1 MAEIH
6 LLSDEI
12 INKIAA
18 GEVIE
23 RPASA
28 VKELIENAIDAGA
41 TRIQVQIE
49 QGGKKKIQVTD
60 NGKGMG
66 AEDLELCFLR
76 HTTSKL
82 TNAGDLFHLQTNGFR
97 GEAVASIA
105 AVSKLT
111 ITSATEEG
119 ESGRIV
125 VKGGDV
131 VEKEDIQ
138 ASRGT
143 TFLVEDLFF
152 NTPVRRT
159 FLGSETSECSRILD
173 IVLKTAIS
181 HPEIRFDYK
190 VGERTVFTGVPGE
203 LRSRIAEAIGSKVA
217 KSLLPVDYTEA
228 GVHVSGFISPTTET
242 NGKRNHQFLFMR
254 NRPIENKMVSKA
266 VSQAYEPYGAQ
277 CKPVTVLFLDMPDME
292 FDINVHPAKREVR
305 FANGNLVF
313 LVVTHAIRDTFT
325 KDLEANS
332 PFIDLS
338 DEFMGK
344 PTQSSF
350 AGQSSFTQ
358 QPTAQPAF
366 AASQQPFGNSAG
378 QAAQTQPQNDLP
390 WENPF
395 TKTNYAGITPSPS
408 PTNASFADK
417 PYAAQSQQAFKQQAQ
432 AVKANT
438 LSDKKSKY
446 DVSDDVQDL
455 FSLPEY
461 GKIISLEQDLT
472 KPEQPRETPW
482 TPPAFFQIANTYI
495 AAEDSNGLLIIDQH
509 AAHTRVL
516 FEQAMESLQNNIAQ
530 DSQELL
536 FPELIDLSK
545 QEKEVFRNV
554 DEQLRK
560 LGFFVEP
567 FGGDTYQIR
576 SIPSALP
583 LSRAAKA
590 VHDFLSDVDE
600 NDTKNDMVKFQEAI
614 AKSWAKTNAYQAGDK
629 LKPEEITALV
639 SQLMITQD
647 PLKSP
652 FGCPTLMRLTL
663 DELSKKFRH

>member
-66 AEDLELCFLR
+66 SADLELCFLR

-82 TNAGDLFHLQTNGFR
+82 TSADDLFHLQTNGFR

-111 ITSATEEG
+111 ITSATQDG

-125 VKGGDV
+125 VKGGEV

-143 TFLVEDLFF
+143 TFLVEDLFY

-173 IVLKTAIS
+173 IVIKTAIS

-190 VGERTVFTGVPGE
+190 VGDRTVFTGVPGE

-217 KSLLPVDYTEA
+217 KGLLPVDYTEA
-228 GVHVSGFISPTTET
+228 GVHVSGYISPTTET

-266 VSQAYEPYGAQ
+266 VSQAYAPYGAQ

-338 DEFMGK
+338 DEFMGGSAPQAR
-344 PTQSSF
+344 PTQFTSSEMP
-350 AGQSSFTQ
+350 AKPEQPSFTA
-358 QPTAQPAF
+358 PTAPAL
-366 AASQQPFGNSAG
+366 
-378 QAAQTQPQNDLP
+378 PQNDLP

-395 TKTNYAGITPSPS
+395 AKTNYAGITPSNPS
-408 PTNASFADK
+408 ANK
-417 PYAAQSQQAFKQQAQ
+417 PYAKPAS
-432 AVKANT
+432 VANT

-461 GKIISLEQDLT
+461 GKIISLEPDLT
-472 KPEQPRETPW
+472 KPTPPRETPW
-482 TPPAFFQIANTYI
+482 APPSFFQIANTYI
-495 AAEDSNGLLIIDQH
+495 AGEDSNGLLIIDQH

-516 FEQAMESLQNNIAQ
+516 FEQAMEALQNNISQ

-545 QEKEVFRNV
+545 QEKEIFRNV

-590 VHDFLSDVDE
+590 VHDFLNDVDE

-652 FGCPTLMRLTL
+652 FGSPTLMRLTL

>member
-66 AEDLELCFLR
+66 ADDLAMCYLR

-82 TNAGDLFHLQTNGFR
+82 TKADDLFHLQTNGFR

-111 ITSATEEG
+111 ITSATQDG
-119 ESGRIV
+119 ESGRITI
-125 VKGGDV
+125 KGGEV
-131 VEKEDIQ
+131 VAKEDIQ

-143 TFLVEDLFF
+143 TFLVEDLFY

-190 VGERTVFTGVPGE
+190 VGDRAVFTGVPGE

-228 GVHVSGFISPTTET
+228 GVHVTGFISPTTET

-338 DEFMGK
+338 DELMGN
-344 PTQSSF
+344 P
-350 AGQSSFTQ
+350 
-358 QPTAQPAF
+358 AQPSPA
-366 AASQQPFGNSAG
+366 
-378 QAAQTQPQNDLP
+378 QNDLP
-390 WENPF
+390 WEAP
-395 TKTNYAGITPSPS
+395 TKPYTPQTFASQPYQPQQPAQSIPPHAPS
-408 PTNASFADK
+408 FAKPTNT
-417 PYAAQSQQAFKQQAQ
+417 
-432 AVKANT
+432 NT
-438 LSDKKSKY
+438 LSDKRSKY

-461 GKIISLEQDLT
+461 GKIISLEPDLT
-472 KPEQPRETPW
+472 KPQPQPEAPW
-482 TPPAFFQIANTYI
+482 APPTFFQIANTYI
-495 AAEDSNGLLIIDQH
+495 AGEDANGLLIIDQH
-509 AAHTRVL
+509 AAHTRIL

-545 QEKEVFRNV
+545 QEKEIFRNV

-567 FGGDTYQIR
+567 FGGDTFQIR

-590 VHDFLSDVDE
+590 VHDFLNDVDE

-639 SQLMITQD
+639 GQLMITQE

-652 FGCPTLMRLTL
+652 FGNPTLMRLTL

>member
-66 AEDLELCFLR
+66 NADLELCFLR

-82 TNAGDLFHLQTNGFR
+82 TSADDLFHLQTNGFR

-111 ITSATEEG
+111 ITSATQDG

-125 VKGGDV
+125 VKGGEV
-131 VEKEDIQ
+131 IEKEDIQ

-143 TFLVEDLFF
+143 TFLVEDLFY

-173 IVLKTAIS
+173 IVIKTAIS

-190 VGERTVFTGVPGE
+190 VGDRTVFTGVPGE

-217 KSLLPVDYTEA
+217 KGLLPVDYTEA
-228 GVHVSGFISPTTET
+228 GVHVSGYISPTTET

-344 PTQSSF
+344 PTQSTSTQQAPF
-350 AGQSSFTQ
+350 AQSSFA
-358 QPTAQPAF
+358 QPVTAQPAQSTF
-366 AASQQPFGNSAG
+366 AQPSYAQSAATVP
-378 QAAQTQPQNDLP
+378 QQNDLP
-390 WENPF
+390 WES
-395 TKTNYAGITPSPS
+395 APSTV
-408 PTNASFADK
+408 PTSK
-417 PYAAQSQQAFKQQAQ
+417 PYSQPP
-432 AVKANT
+432 KAT
-438 LSDKKSKY
+438 SSLSDKKSKY
-446 DVSDDVQDL
+446 NVSDDVQDL

-461 GKIISLEQDLT
+461 GKIISLEPDHT
-472 KPEQPRETPW
+472 KPAPPPETPW
-482 TPPAFFQIANTYI
+482 APPSFFQIANTYI
-495 AAEDSNGLLIIDQH
+495 AGEDSNGLLIIDQH

-516 FEQAMESLQNNIAQ
+516 FEQAMESLQNNISQ

-545 QEKEVFRNV
+545 QEKEIFRNV

-590 VHDFLSDVDE
+590 VHDFLNDVDE

-652 FGCPTLMRLTL
+652 FGSPTLMRLTL

>member
-12 INKIAA
+12 INQIAA

-41 TRIQVQIE
+41 SRIQIQIE
-49 QGGKKKIQVTD
+49 QGGKKKILVQD

-66 AEDLELCFLR
+66 AADLELCFLR

-82 TNAGDLFHLQTNGFR
+82 TSADDLFHLQTNGFR

-111 ITSATEEG
+111 ITSATQDG
-119 ESGRIV
+119 ESGRII

-190 VGERTVFTGVPGE
+190 VGDRTVFTGVPGE

-228 GVHVSGFISPTTET
+228 GVHVTGFISPTTET

-325 KDLEANS
+325 KDMEANS
-332 PFIDLS
+332 PIIDLS
-338 DEFMGK
+338 DEFMEK
-344 PTQSSF
+344 P
-350 AGQSSFTQ
+350 
-358 QPTAQPAF
+358 AQPSF
-366 AASQQPFGNSAG
+366 VKTSIPAATFTPPEQQ
-378 QAAQTQPQNDLP
+378 QKDLP
-390 WENPF
+390 WEEPR
-395 TKTNYAGITPSPS
+395 
-408 PTNASFADK
+408 K
-417 PYAAQSQQAFKQQAQ
+417 PYPIPPRATGTT
-432 AVKANT
+432 ND

-461 GKIISLEQDLT
+461 GKIISLEPDHT
-472 KPEQPRETPW
+472 KPAPPPESPW
-482 TPPAFFQIANTYI
+482 APPTFFQIANTYI
-495 AAEDSNGLLIIDQH
+495 AGEDSNGLLIIDQH
-509 AAHTRVL
+509 AAHTRIL

-545 QEKEVFRNV
+545 QEKEIFRNV
-554 DEQLRK
+554 DGQLRK
-560 LGFFVEP
+560 LGFYVEP
-567 FGGDTYQIR
+567 FGGDTFQIR

-590 VHDFLSDVDE
+590 VHEFLNDVEEDGSQ
-600 NDTKNDMVKFQEAI
+600 NDMVKFQESI

-639 SQLMITQD
+639 GQLMITQD

-652 FGCPTLMRLTL
+652 FGNPTLMRLTL

>member
-66 AEDLELCFLR
+66 AADLELCFLR

-82 TNAGDLFHLQTNGFR
+82 TNADDLFHLQTNGFR

-111 ITSATEEG
+111 ITSATQDG
-119 ESGRIV
+119 ESGRIII
-125 VKGGDV
+125 KGGEV

-143 TFLVEDLFF
+143 TFLVEDLFY

-173 IVLKTAIS
+173 IVIKTAIS

-190 VGERTVFTGVPGE
+190 VGDRAVFTGVPGE

-228 GVHVSGFISPTTET
+228 GIHVTGFISPTTET

-338 DEFMGK
+338 DELMEK
-344 PTQSSF
+344 PET
-350 AGQSSFTQ
+350 
-358 QPTAQPAF
+358 PK
-366 AASQQPFGNSAG
+366 
-378 QAAQTQPQNDLP
+378 NDLP
-390 WENPF
+390 WEPHDTVQPNFAQTNFVQTNF
-395 TKTNYAGITPSPS
+395 TQP
-408 PTNASFADK
+408 SFAQPAK
-417 PYAAQSQQAFKQQAQ
+417 PQYPQHAS
-432 AVKANT
+432 KASE

-446 DVSDDVQDL
+446 NVSDDVQDL

-461 GKIISLEQDLT
+461 GKIISLEPDLT
-472 KPEQPRETPW
+472 KPQPQPEAPW
-482 TPPAFFQIANTYI
+482 APPTFFQIANTYI
-495 AAEDSNGLLIIDQH
+495 AGEDANGLLIIDQH
-509 AAHTRVL
+509 AAHTRIL

-536 FPELIDLSK
+536 FPELIDLTK
-545 QEKEVFRNV
+545 QEKEIFHHV

-567 FGGDTYQIR
+567 FGGDTFQIR

-590 VHDFLSDVDE
+590 VHDFLNDVDE
-600 NDTKNDMVKFQEAI
+600 NDTKDDMVKFQEAI

-639 SQLMITQD
+639 GQLMITQD

-652 FGCPTLMRLTL
+652 FGNPTLMRLTL

>member
-66 AEDLELCFLR
+66 AADLDLCYLR

-82 TNAGDLFHLQTNGFR
+82 TNADDLFHLHTNGFR

-111 ITSATEEG
+111 ITSATQEG

-125 VKGGDV
+125 VKGGEV
-131 VEKEDIQ
+131 IEKEDVQ

-143 TFLVEDLFF
+143 TFLVEDLFY

-190 VGERTVFTGVPGE
+190 VGDRTVFTGVPGE

-228 GVHVSGFISPTTET
+228 GVHVTGYISPTTET

-344 PTQSSF
+344 QAPSVQPSSATSATTMPEAPVF
-350 AGQSSFTQ
+350 ETPA
-358 QPTAQPAF
+358 QPTF
-366 AASQQPFGNSAG
+366 AT
-378 QAAQTQPQNDLP
+378 QTQPQNDLP

-395 TKTNYAGITPSPS
+395 AKRDYAGITPA
-408 PTNASFADK
+408 NASANK
-417 PYAAQSQQAFKQQAQ
+417 PYAKPASA
-432 AVKANT
+432 ANT

-461 GKIISLEQDLT
+461 GKIISLEPDHS
-472 KPEQPRETPW
+472 KPAPPPETPW
-482 TPPAFFQIANTYI
+482 APPSFFQIANTYI
-495 AAEDSNGLLIIDQH
+495 AGEDSNGLLIIDQH

-516 FEQAMESLQNNIAQ
+516 FEQAMESLQNNIMQ

-545 QEKEVFRNV
+545 QEKEIFRNV

-590 VHDFLSDVDE
+590 VHDFLNDVDE

-652 FGCPTLMRLTL
+652 FGSPTLMRLTL
-663 DELSKKFRH
+663 EELSKKFRH

>member
-66 AEDLELCFLR
+66 SADLELCFLR

-82 TNAGDLFHLQTNGFR
+82 TSADDLFHLQTNGFR

-111 ITSATEEG
+111 ITSATQDG
-119 ESGRIV
+119 ESGRII
-125 VKGGDV
+125 VKGGEV
-131 VEKEDIQ
+131 IEKEDIQ

-143 TFLVEDLFF
+143 TFLVEDLFY

-173 IVLKTAIS
+173 IVIKTAIS

-190 VGERTVFTGVPGE
+190 VGDRTVFTGVPGE

-217 KSLLPVDYTEA
+217 KGLLPVDYTEA
-228 GVHVSGFISPTTET
+228 GVHVSGYISPTTET

-338 DEFMGK
+338 DEFMGGSAPQAR
-344 PTQSSF
+344 PTQFTSSEMP
-350 AGQSSFTQ
+350 AKPEQPSFTA
-358 QPTAQPAF
+358 PTAPAL
-366 AASQQPFGNSAG
+366 
-378 QAAQTQPQNDLP
+378 PQNDLP

-395 TKTNYAGITPSPS
+395 AKTNYAGITPSNPS
-408 PTNASFADK
+408 ANK
-417 PYAAQSQQAFKQQAQ
+417 PYAKPAS
-432 AVKANT
+432 VANT

-461 GKIISLEQDLT
+461 GKIISLEPDHT
-472 KPEQPRETPW
+472 KPAPPPETPW
-482 TPPAFFQIANTYI
+482 APPSFFQIANTYI
-495 AAEDSNGLLIIDQH
+495 AGEDSNGLLIIDQH

-516 FEQAMESLQNNIAQ
+516 FEQAMESLQNNISQ

-545 QEKEVFRNV
+545 QEKEIFRNV
-554 DEQLRK
+554 DDQLRK

-590 VHDFLSDVDE
+590 VHDFLNDVDE

-652 FGCPTLMRLTL
+652 FGSPTLMRLTL

>member
-82 TNAGDLFHLQTNGFR
+82 TNADDLFHLQTNGFR

-190 VGERTVFTGVPGE
+190 VGDRTVFTGVPGE

-325 KDLEANS
+325 KDMEANS

-344 PTQSSF
+344 PSE
-350 AGQSSFTQ
+350 
-358 QPTAQPAF
+358 
-366 AASQQPFGNSAG
+366 
-378 QAAQTQPQNDLP
+378 QAAPSQLQNDLP

-395 TKTNYAGITPSPS
+395 VKTNYAGITP
-408 PTNASFADK
+408 TNASSNASSTDK
-417 PYAAQSQQAFKQQAQ
+417 PYTPQPKPSFQQQAQ

-472 KPEQPRETPW
+472 KPEQPREAPW

-545 QEKEVFRNV
+545 QEKEIFRNV
-554 DEQLRK
+554 DEQLKK

-567 FGGDTYQIR
+567 FGGDTFQIR

-590 VHDFLSDVDE
+590 VHDFLTDVDE
-600 NDTKNDMVKFQEAI
+600 NETKNDMVKFQEAI

-652 FGCPTLMRLTL
+652 FGSPTLMRLTL

>member
-41 TRIQVQIE
+41 TRIQIQIE
-49 QGGKKKIQVTD
+49 QGGKKKILVTD

-66 AEDLELCFLR
+66 AADLDLCYLR

-82 TNAGDLFHLQTNGFR
+82 TNADDLFHLHTNGFR

-111 ITSATEEG
+111 ITSATQEG

-125 VKGGDV
+125 VKGGEV
-131 VEKEDIQ
+131 IEKEDIQ

-143 TFLVEDLFF
+143 SFLVEDLFY

-190 VGERTVFTGVPGE
+190 VGDRTVFTGVPGE

-217 KSLLPVDYTEA
+217 KGLLPVDYTEA
-228 GVHVSGFISPTTET
+228 GVHVTGYISPTTET

-325 KDLEANS
+325 KDLEAHS
-332 PFIDLS
+332 PIIDLS
-338 DEFMGK
+338 DEFMGS
-344 PTQSSF
+344 PAPVSQTAPAQSTMPEMP
-350 AGQSSFTQ
+350 GTIE
-358 QPTAQPAF
+358 TPA
-366 AASQQPFGNSAG
+366 
-378 QAAQTQPQNDLP
+378 QPQNDLP

-395 TKTNYAGITPSPS
+395 QQA
-408 PTNASFADK
+408 K
-417 PYAAQSQQAFKQQAQ
+417 PYATSASKPYAPSAKPAS
-432 AVKANT
+432 T

-461 GKIISLEQDLT
+461 GKIISLEPDHS
-472 KPEQPRETPW
+472 KPAPPPETPW
-482 TPPAFFQIANTYI
+482 APPSFFQIANTYI
-495 AAEDSNGLLIIDQH
+495 AGEDSNGLLIIDQH

-516 FEQAMESLQNNIAQ
+516 FEQAMESLQNNIMQ

-545 QEKEVFRNV
+545 QEKEIFRNV

-590 VHDFLSDVDE
+590 VHDFLNDVDE
-600 NDTKNDMVKFQEAI
+600 DDTKNDMVKFQEAI

-652 FGCPTLMRLTL
+652 FGSPTLMRLTL
-663 DELSKKFRH
+663 EELSKKFRH

>member
-66 AEDLELCFLR
+66 AADLDLCYLR

-82 TNAGDLFHLQTNGFR
+82 TNADDLFHLQTNGFR

-111 ITSATEEG
+111 ITSATQEG

-125 VKGGDV
+125 VKGGEV
-131 VEKEDIQ
+131 IEKEDIQ

-143 TFLVEDLFF
+143 TFLVEDLFY

-190 VGERTVFTGVPGE
+190 VGDRTVFTGVPGE

-217 KSLLPVDYTEA
+217 KGLLPVDYTEA
-228 GVHVSGFISPTTET
+228 GVHVTGYISPTTET

-325 KDLEANS
+325 KDLEAHS
-332 PFIDLS
+332 PIIDLS
-338 DEFMGK
+338 DEFMGETE
-344 PTQSSF
+344 PAQPSF
-350 AGQSSFTQ
+350 AT
-358 QPTAQPAF
+358 PA
-366 AASQQPFGNSAG
+366 APA
-378 QAAQTQPQNDLP
+378 QPQNDLP

-395 TKTNYAGITPSPS
+395 QQA
-408 PTNASFADK
+408 K
-417 PYAAQSQQAFKQQAQ
+417 PYAASVNKPYAKP
-432 AVKANT
+432 ANAANS

-461 GKIISLEQDLT
+461 GKIISLEPDHS
-472 KPEQPRETPW
+472 KPTPPPETPW
-482 TPPAFFQIANTYI
+482 APPSFFQIANTYI
-495 AAEDSNGLLIIDQH
+495 AGEDSNGLLIIDQH

-516 FEQAMESLQNNIAQ
+516 FEQAMESLQNNIMQ

-545 QEKEVFRNV
+545 QEKEIFRNV

-590 VHDFLSDVDE
+590 VHDFLNDVDE

-639 SQLMITQD
+639 GQLMITQD

-652 FGCPTLMRLTL
+652 FGSPTLMRLTL
-663 DELSKKFRH
+663 EELSKKFRH

>member
-66 AEDLELCFLR
+66 AADLNLCYLR

-82 TNAGDLFHLQTNGFR
+82 TNADDLYHLQTNGFR

-111 ITSATEEG
+111 ITSATQDG

-125 VKGGDV
+125 VKGGEV
-131 VEKEDIQ
+131 IEKEDIP

-143 TFLVEDLFF
+143 TFLVEDLFY

-190 VGERTVFTGVPGE
+190 VGDRTVFTGVPGE

-217 KSLLPVDYTEA
+217 KGLLPVDYTEA

-338 DEFMGK
+338 DEFMGNTT
-344 PTQSSF
+344 PSMQAQSLPE
-350 AGQSSFTQ
+350 Q
-358 QPTAQPAF
+358 
-366 AASQQPFGNSAG
+366 ASQSEMSEKPVQFSAAPG
-378 QAAQTQPQNDLP
+378 TQAQPQNDLP
-390 WENPF
+390 WETPHKPYPQSLSPF
-395 TKTNYAGITPSPS
+395 TKT
-408 PTNASFADK
+408 
-417 PYAAQSQQAFKQQAQ
+417 
-432 AVKANT
+432 ANS

-461 GKIISLEQDLT
+461 GKIISLEPDHS
-472 KPEQPRETPW
+472 KPEPPRETPW
-482 TPPAFFQIANTYI
+482 APPSFFQIANTYI
-495 AAEDSNGLLIIDQH
+495 AGEDSNGLLIIDQH

-536 FPELIDLSK
+536 FPELIELSK
-545 QEKEVFRNV
+545 QEKEIFRNV
-554 DEQLRK
+554 DDQLRK

-590 VHDFLSDVDE
+590 VHDFLNDVDE

-652 FGCPTLMRLTL
+652 FGNPTLMRLTL

>member
-66 AEDLELCFLR
+66 AADLELCFLR

-82 TNAGDLFHLQTNGFR
+82 TNADDLFHLQTNGFR

-111 ITSATEEG
+111 ITSATQDG
-119 ESGRIV
+119 ESGRIII
-125 VKGGDV
+125 KGGEV
-131 VEKEDIQ
+131 VEKEDVQ

-143 TFLVEDLFF
+143 TFLVEDLFY

-173 IVLKTAIS
+173 IVIKTAIS

-190 VGERTVFTGVPGE
+190 VGDRAVFTGVPGE

-228 GVHVSGFISPTTET
+228 GVHVTGFISPTTET

-338 DEFMGK
+338 DELMEK
-344 PTQSSF
+344 PET
-350 AGQSSFTQ
+350 
-358 QPTAQPAF
+358 PK
-366 AASQQPFGNSAG
+366 
-378 QAAQTQPQNDLP
+378 NDLP
-390 WENPF
+390 WE
-395 TKTNYAGITPSPS
+395 PSNCAPS
-408 PTNASFADK
+408 NFAQTSFAQPSFAQPAK
-417 PYAAQSQQAFKQQAQ
+417 PQYPQHAS
-432 AVKANT
+432 KAGE

-446 DVSDDVQDL
+446 NVSDDVQDL

-461 GKIISLEQDLT
+461 GKIISLEPDLT
-472 KPEQPRETPW
+472 KPQPQPEAPW
-482 TPPAFFQIANTYI
+482 APPTFFQIANTYI
-495 AAEDSNGLLIIDQH
+495 AGEDANGLLIIDQH
-509 AAHTRVL
+509 AAHTRIL

-545 QEKEVFRNV
+545 QEKEIFHHV

-567 FGGDTYQIR
+567 FGGDTFQIR

-590 VHDFLSDVDE
+590 VHDFLNDVDE
-600 NDTKNDMVKFQEAI
+600 NDTKDDMVKFQEAI

-639 SQLMITQD
+639 GQLMITQD

-652 FGCPTLMRLTL
+652 FGNPTLMRLTL

>member
-49 QGGKKKIQVTD
+49 QGGKKKIQVSD

-82 TNAGDLFHLQTNGFR
+82 TNADDLFHLQTNGFR

-125 VKGGDV
+125 VKGGEV
-131 VEKEDIQ
+131 VEKEDVQ

-190 VGERTVFTGVPGE
+190 VGDRTVFTGVPGE

-242 NGKRNHQFLFMR
+242 NGKRNHQFIFMR

-325 KDLEANS
+325 KDMEANS

-344 PTQSSF
+344 PAQSSF
-350 AGQSSFTQ
+350 AGQSSFTP
-358 QPTAQPAF
+358 QPSFAPPSSVQPAFANTAQPAYVPPTEQ
-366 AASQQPFGNSAG
+366 ATPSQL
-378 QAAQTQPQNDLP
+378 QNDLP
-390 WENPF
+390 WE
-395 TKTNYAGITPSPS
+395 
-408 PTNASFADK
+408 
-417 PYAAQSQQAFKQQAQ
+417 QAPVPQRPRPN
-432 AVKANT
+432 V

-461 GKIISLEQDLT
+461 GKIISLESDLT

-482 TPPAFFQIANTYI
+482 APPAFFQIANTYI

-545 QEKEVFRNV
+545 QEKEIFRNV
-554 DEQLRK
+554 NEQLKR

-567 FGGDTYQIR
+567 FGGDTFQIR

-590 VHDFLSDVDE
+590 VHDFLTDVDE
-600 NDTKNDMVKFQEAI
+600 NETKNDMVKFQEAI

-652 FGCPTLMRLTL
+652 FGSPTLMRLTL

>member
-1 MAEIH
+1 
-6 LLSDEI
+6 
-12 INKIAA
+12 
-18 GEVIE
+18 
-23 RPASA
+23 
-28 VKELIENAIDAGA
+28 
-41 TRIQVQIE
+41 
-49 QGGKKKIQVTD
+49 
-60 NGKGMG
+60 
-66 AEDLELCFLR
+66 
-76 HTTSKL
+76 
-82 TNAGDLFHLQTNGFR
+82 
-97 GEAVASIA
+97 
-105 AVSKLT
+105 
-111 ITSATEEG
+111 
-119 ESGRIV
+119 
-125 VKGGDV
+125 
-131 VEKEDIQ
+131 
-138 ASRGT
+138 
-143 TFLVEDLFF
+143 
-152 NTPVRRT
+152 
-159 FLGSETSECSRILD
+159 
-173 IVLKTAIS
+173 
-181 HPEIRFDYK
+181 
-190 VGERTVFTGVPGE
+190 
-203 LRSRIAEAIGSKVA
+203 
-217 KSLLPVDYTEA
+217 
-228 GVHVSGFISPTTET
+228 
-242 NGKRNHQFLFMR
+242 MR

-325 KDLEANS
+325 KDLEAHS
-332 PFIDLS
+332 PIIDLS
-338 DEFMGK
+338 DEFMGS
-344 PTQSSF
+344 PAPVSQTAPAQSTMPEMP
-350 AGQSSFTQ
+350 GTIE
-358 QPTAQPAF
+358 TPA
-366 AASQQPFGNSAG
+366 
-378 QAAQTQPQNDLP
+378 QPQNDLP

-395 TKTNYAGITPSPS
+395 QQA
-408 PTNASFADK
+408 K
-417 PYAAQSQQAFKQQAQ
+417 PYATSASKPYAPSAKPAS
-432 AVKANT
+432 T

-461 GKIISLEQDLT
+461 GKIISLEPDHS
-472 KPEQPRETPW
+472 KPAPPPETPW
-482 TPPAFFQIANTYI
+482 APPSFFQIANTYI
-495 AAEDSNGLLIIDQH
+495 AGEDSNGLLIIDQH

-516 FEQAMESLQNNIAQ
+516 FEQAMESLQNNIMQ

-545 QEKEVFRNV
+545 QEKEIFRNV

-590 VHDFLSDVDE
+590 VHDFLNDVDE
-600 NDTKNDMVKFQEAI
+600 DDTKNDMVKFQEAI

-652 FGCPTLMRLTL
+652 FGSPTLMRLTL
-663 DELSKKFRH
+663 EELSKKFRH